1 MLFRSGQIKS
11 GPIKS
16 TFPFEAVLWDMDGTL
31 IDSEPIWIEEEH
43 RLMQSLG
50 VTWSDEDAK
59 HCLGGPVE
67 RVDAYMRSRVKG
79 DHEPLELAFLL
90 IDRMIERLSM
100 GVGFTLGAEN
110 LLRAMYGE
118 QLPMALVSAST
129 RKIMDAA
136 LKSIGNEFFAFT
148 CSADDVVATKPD
160 PEGYLRAADALG
172 VNIERSLIIEDSV
185 TGMRAAIDSGGYVL
199 GLPHLTVLPEGEKVV
214 HRQSLEGLDLNSLA
228 GLFHAKIA
236 S

>member
-1 MLFRSGQIKS
+1 MLINSA
-11 GPIKS
+11 
-16 TFPFEAVLWDMDGTL
+16 FPFEAVLWDMDGTL

-59 HCLGGPVE
+59 HCLGGPLE
-67 RVDAYMRSRVKG
+67 RVDAYMRSRAKG

-90 IDRMIERLSM
+90 IDRMIERLSS
-100 GVGFTLGAEN
+100 GVSFTLGAEN
-110 LLRAMYGE
+110 LLLAMHDE

-136 LKSIGNEFFAFT
+136 LQSIGDKFFSFT
-148 CSADDVVATKPD
+148 CSADDVAAAKPD
-160 PEGYLRAADALG
+160 PEGYLKAADALG
-172 VNIERSLIIEDSV
+172 VDIKRTLIIEDSI

-199 GLPHLTVLPEGEKVV
+199 GLPHLTPLPEGEKVV
-214 HRQSLEGLDLNSLA
+214 HRQSLEALDLQSLA
-228 GLFHAKIA
+228 ELFNTKMA

>member
-1 MLFRSGQIKS
+1 MLNRRGPIRSGLT
-11 GPIKS
+11 KS

-50 VTWSDEDAK
+50 VPWSDEDAK
-59 HCLGGPVE
+59 HCLGGPLE

-79 DHEPLELAFLL
+79 EHEPLELAFLL
-90 IDRMIERLSM
+90 IDRMIERLSV

-110 LLRAMYGE
+110 LLRAMHRE

-136 LKSIGNEFFAFT
+136 LRSIGNEFFTFT
-148 CSADDVVATKPD
+148 CSADDVVATKPS
-160 PEGYLRAADALG
+160 PEGYLKAATNLG
-172 VNIERSLIIEDSV
+172 VDIERTLIIEDSV

-199 GLPHLTVLPEGEKVV
+199 GLPHLTPLPEGEKVV
-214 HRQSLEGLDLNSLA
+214 HRESLEDLDLNSLA

>member
-1 MLFRSGQIKS
+1 MLIDT
-11 GPIKS
+11 

-50 VTWSDEDAK
+50 VTWSDEDAQ
-59 HCLGGPVE
+59 HCLGGPLD
-67 RVDAYMRSRVKG
+67 RVDAYMRSRVNG

-90 IDRMIERLSM
+90 IDRMIDRLST
-100 GVGFTLGAEN
+100 GVSFTLGAEN
-110 LLRAMYGE
+110 LLQAMHRA
-118 QLPMALVSAST
+118 QLPLALVSAST

-136 LKSIGNEFFAFT
+136 LKSIGDDFFSFT
-148 CSADDVVATKPD
+148 CSADDVAVTKPD
-160 PEGYLRAADALG
+160 PEGYLKAAEVLG
-172 VNIERSLIIEDSV
+172 VDIERTLIIEDSV

-199 GLPHLTVLPEGEKVV
+199 GLPHLTALPKGDKVV
-214 HRQSLEGLDLNSLA
+214 HRDSLEALDLQSLAE
-228 GLFHAKIA
+228 LFRTRIA

>member
-1 MLFRSGQIKS
+1 MQFRSGLIKS

-16 TFPFEAVLWDMDGTL
+16 IFPFEAVLWDMDGTL

-90 IDRMIERLSM
+90 IDRMIERLSA
-100 GVGFTLGAEN
+100 GVGFTLGAES

-136 LKSIGNEFFAFT
+136 LKSIGNEFFTFT

-172 VNIERSLIIEDSV
+172 VDIERTLIIEDSV

-199 GLPHLTVLPEGEKVV
+199 GLPHFTALPEGEKVV
-214 HRQSLEGLDLNSLA
+214 HRQSLEDLDLNSLA
-228 GLFHAKIA
+228 GLFHTKIA